1 MMFHEQE
8 QLPVMEFYR
17 EVIKGNSEENMLDTY
32 YLDEGGELTLYKK
45 TLMKNATKSF

>member
-1 MMFHEQE
+1 MFHEQE

-32 YLDEGGELTLYKK
+32 YLDEGGSLPYTRKHL
-45 TLMKNATKSF
+45 